1 MRRFRLAIPLIASLL
16 VIAGCGGSSN
26 SKLSY
31 AAFSAAADK
40 ICSNANSQSSSVG
53 SGVTTDATAAN
64 AAKIDKVVSV
74 AQDALKK
81 LEALKPPDAL
91 QPAAQAVINDLNQE
105 IKAAQDASNAAKAG
119 NQAAYVA
126 ALQQLQ
132 SLTHQSSTDGSKLGA
147 PNCAKSS

>member
-1 MRRFRLAIPLIASLL
+1 MRRFRLAIPLVGSLV

-31 AAFSAAADK
+31 AAFSSAADK
-40 ICSNANSQSSSVG
+40 ICSSANSQTKSIG
-53 SGVTTDATAAN
+53 AGVTDQATPAN
-64 AAKIDKVVSV
+64 AAKIDKVVPI

-81 LEALKPPDAL
+81 FEALKGPDSL
-91 QPAAQAVINDLNQE
+91 QAAAQTTVDNLNQQ

-119 NQAAYVA
+119 NQAAYDA

-132 SLTHQSSTDGSKLGA
+132 SLSQQSKVAGSKLGA
-147 PNCAKSS
+147 KNCAT

>member
-1 MRRFRLAIPLIASLL
+1 MRRFRLAIPLVGSLA

-40 ICSNANSQSSSVG
+40 ICSNANAQSKAAG
-53 SGVTTDATAAN
+53 SGVTAQATPAN
-64 AAKIDKVVSV
+64 AAKIDKVVPI

-81 LEALKPPDAL
+81 FQALKGPDSL
-91 QPAAQAVINDLNQE
+91 QPATQATIDDLNQQ
-105 IKAAQDASNAAKAG
+105 IKAAQDASNAAKSG
-119 NQAAYVA
+119 NQSAYIA

-132 SLTHQSSTDGSKLGA
+132 SLSQQSKVNGSKLGA
-147 PNCAKSS
+147 KNCAT